1 VNQIESQK
9 QKLKESEARISTYQ
23 DYGRDKALLI
33 ANLTDLEERVKGL
46 MKDNNVLSDRLREF
60 GEIEVRLQ
68 ESLRIRDSLESQ
80 KAKLQESIRYQ
91 ETKLR
96 EYEFEIER
104 IKKTVSAGDDLS
116 KKVREKEVLIQNLVS
131 EVDQLR
137 TKCQTLER
145 QKLEELDRR
154 TIEIENTVRDK
165 IEYELNKQVRDFEI
179 EKAEYEATLDI
190 LRQKFADFEGKMV
203 FVIDEN
209 EKLKLLVTEKEREID
224 YLRYNQ
230 KYVPF
235 DLQK

>member
-1 VNQIESQK
+1 MNQIESQK